1 MATAEPSAPPAGDTA
16 YLYRAALG
24 ERAQDYYLRQFARF
38 DSEGRAGT
46 SWNWAAYWATLNWL
60 IYRRMWGWALA
71 YVAALAGLALLIF
84 GVGKLLLDYSAT
96 SAWLL
101 FLGLLTAAFVV
112 PGLYA
117 NAWLYHHLNE
127 RISAALRDTQDV
139 KAAATALAAQA
150 PGQRRLLLIAL
161 ANAVLLALAVLLA
174 QAFDGSEA
182 ALPQQA
188 AVPDDRMAAAAPA
201 GASPAAAMSAAAAA
215 SAPAAPTGGAAA
227 AEAAGAAPAVAAAAS
242 APQEPA
248 SAPQA
253 AAGVAA
259 APAQAASAV
268 VAPAATP
275 ARRETAAEAGRLAQ
289 PSPPSGVP
297 GQPAAARASDGAP
310 SAAIEPAAALTR
322 TASAA
327 VPPAVAARPSAPAA
341 SAPAPER
348 RAPPR
353 HVWVIQVGAYAD
365 AANAE
370 RALAQVQG
378 LGLDAGA
385 ESFDAPGK
393 GRLTRVRVGPF
404 TRQAEAEQAALRI
417 KALDLPVLVIRQR
430 P

>member
-1 MATAEPSAPPAGDTA
+1 MATAEPASPSPAGDTA

-24 ERAQDYYLRQFARF
+24 PRAQDYYLRQFARF
-38 DSEGRAGT
+38 DGEGRAGA

-101 FLGLLTAAFVV
+101 LLALLTAAFVV

-127 RISAALRDTQDV
+127 RISAALREHQDV

-150 PGQRRLLLIAL
+150 PGPRRLLWIAL
-161 ANAVLLALAVLLA
+161 ANSVLLALAVLLA
-174 QAFDGSEA
+174 QVVDGAGSAMPQLAQDTPPPVA
-182 ALPQQA
+182 AASAVA
-188 AVPDDRMAAAAPA
+188 ATAGRAAAAPA
-201 GASPAAAMSAAAAA
+201 SAQ
-215 SAPAAPTGGAAA
+215 
-227 AEAAGAAPAVAAAAS
+227 V
-242 APQEPA
+242 A

-253 AAGVAA
+253 GASVVAAPTAVASAPAVALSQPDATAMAPAGGATAPEAAVASLPA
-259 APAQAASAV
+259 APAEAAPHAGSAV
-268 VAPAATP
+268 AVKTAAAAATV
-275 ARRETAAEAGRLAQ
+275 AGPQQGR
-289 PSPPSGVP
+289 
-297 GQPAAARASDGAP
+297 GQPAAAGRAGAN
-310 SAAIEPAAALTR
+310 AAPTPQQSQPAAAT
-322 TASAA
+322 SPGPA
-327 VPPAVAARPSAPAA
+327 VPAPA
-341 SAPAPER
+341 
-348 RAPPR
+348 RARQP

-365 AANAE
+365 PANAE
-370 RALAQVQG
+370 RALAQVQA

-404 TRQAEAEQAALRI
+404 TRQAEAERAALRI
-417 KALDLPVLVIRQR
+417 KALNLPVLLIRQR